1 MDNNEIEAMAS
12 EEAVRL
18 YEKEFQHY
26 NPYTREINADG
37 IPYSKQEIYFRLVE
51 EELLA
56 KGEKIQRQG
65 AYFKI
70 ERYQKR

>member
-1 MDNNEIEAMAS
+1 MNNNEIEARAC

-18 YEKEFQHY
+18 YENEFHYY
-26 NPYTREINADG
+26 NPYTREINAEG
-37 IPYSKQEIYFRLVE
+37 IPYSKQEMYFRLVE

-56 KGEKIQRQG
+56 KGEKILRQG

-70 ERYQKR
+70 ARYQKN